1 LTTAGTDVAGAVV
14 AAGTLEVDVLLLVDS
29 SESEDELQADASISM
44 NAARAATKKGTRKNR
59 YLGISPP
66 LCD

>member
-1 LTTAGTDVAGAVV
+1 M
-14 AAGTLEVDVLLLVDS
+14 AAGTLEVDVLLLADS
-29 SESEDELQADASISM
+29 SESEDELQADASIST
-44 NAARAATKKGTRKNR
+44 NAARTATKKGTRKNR